1 MVMDEN
7 IVQVGYVPT
16 TSRRRLQSIFPFFH
30 PPEYDSAQNFLRSFR
45 FEASNTTV
53 FFIYILHFCTR
64 GYSYPWAQ
72 GLFFIFFFLS
82 SFWSVGIGNDC
93 TSFLRFYMETHLSVM
108 ICMAYIFTSDCEVV
122 SFVDQFL
129 WTSKNFS
136 LEKNRWLYTNNYFLR
151 FIL

>member
-45 FEASNTTV
+45 FEASNTAV
-53 FFIYILHFCTR
+53 FLYIFCIFVLV
-64 GYSYPWAQ
+64 AIHIHEHKAC
-72 GLFFIFFFLS
+72 FFIFFFLS

-93 TSFLRFYMETHLSVM
+93 TSFLRFYMETHLSVL

-136 LEKNRWLYTNNYFLR
+136 LEKNRWLYANNYFLR